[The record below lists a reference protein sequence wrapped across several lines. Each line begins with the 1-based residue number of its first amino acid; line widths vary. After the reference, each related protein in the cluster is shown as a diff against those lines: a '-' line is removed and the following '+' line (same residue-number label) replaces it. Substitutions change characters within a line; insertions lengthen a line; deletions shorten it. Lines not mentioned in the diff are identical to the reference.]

1 MTKTKETR
9 TAGKTAKKSNATW
22 RTVATSRGLA
32 ARSPDGRLYYGTP
45 AEVREAALM
54 PWRRKMLADSLR
66 FIRYYAESGH
76 DCDREELAEWAK
88 SKRRDAIQAGS
99 HDSACGVGIT
109 IPAEVYIRLVAG
121 ARLLGHTKEEFFT
134 EVWESQVTGILD
146 YADHA
151 TGKREIPLTRHE
163 RDALARCAA
172 KVV

>member
-1 MTKTKETR
+1 MSN
-9 TAGKTAKKSNATW
+9 GKKSMWKSVTKGG
-22 RTVATSRGLA
+22 RVAL
-32 ARSPDGRLYYGTP
+32 RSPDGRYFYGTP

-99 HDSACGVGIT
+99 HDSACGVRIT

-121 ARLLGHTKEEFFT
+121 ARLVRDNFDAYLADLWNSE
-134 EVWESQVTGILD
+134 IYALLD
-146 YADHA
+146 VAQSD

-172 KVV
+172 EVV